1 MPFERVSLAPPS
13 LQKGTPGSP
22 VWRVNVSD
30 GMSDA
35 MSDGPQR
42 KAALRWQKIQA
53 YLQSHE
59 TIQSGDVQRLCQVS
73 PATAGRILTGLV
85 KEGKLLR
92 CRTGGHWAYKL
103 PGNEGNGL

>member
-1 MPFERVSLAPPS
+1 
-13 LQKGTPGSP
+13 
-22 VWRVNVSD
+22 
-30 GMSDA
+30 MSDA

-53 YLQSHE
+53 YLQSHK

-73 PATAGRILTGLV
+73 PATAGRILTGLAE
-85 KEGKLLR
+85 EGKLLR

-103 PGNEGNGL
+103 PGNEGKGL